1 MNKEHFMIELKLSL
15 RDLDE
20 SERQD
25 VMRDYLEHFE
35 NGLAEGKTEEQI
47 AKELGSPS
55 KIAKEILTTL
65 GVKPQVKGPEYSQ
78 GDWVSFEN
86 EKNPYQ
92 EPSYQPRR
100 HNPNSPLM
108 TVFKF
113 IGLGFFNLVF
123 VLGPAVALLGC
134 LFAGWITSIAFTL
147 TPLGGIFMIV
157 TAFSTAS
164 LFQFFFTILLCG
176 VGLLLLAL
184 LYPITILIFK
194 LVKRYVLWNV
204 RTIFGGPYYEN

>member
-55 KIAKEILTTL
+55 QIAKEILTTL

-86 EKNPYQ
+86 EKN
-92 EPSYQPRR
+92 
-100 HNPNSPLM
+100 
-108 TVFKF
+108 
-113 IGLGFFNLVF
+113 
-123 VLGPAVALLGC
+123 
-134 LFAGWITSIAFTL
+134 
-147 TPLGGIFMIV
+147 
-157 TAFSTAS
+157 S
-164 LFQFFFTILLCG
+164 LFILAHHRHVTHLVSARFNVSSPEG
-176 VGLLLLAL
+176 HDRQAH
-184 LYPITILIFK
+184 LIPS
-194 LVKRYVLWNV
+194 
-204 RTIFGGPYYEN
+204 IQ